1 MNTQAFDLNLMLAF
15 EALYLERSVSRA
27 AARLDIGQ
35 PAMSNALARLRTLF
49 VDDLFVREGR
59 TMAPTPRALEV
70 APLVSSALASIRDAV
85 QGAAT
90 FEPATAR
97 RTFHVC
103 GGDYALMALLPGLM
117 DRLRR
122 DAPDV
127 DLRFRFIE
135 KGAVFD
141 ALDDGTVD
149 LALGVYP
156 STPKRFECLKV
167 FDERFA
173 CLIRTDHPVLRRG
186 LTIERYADLAHVLVT
201 ERGDQRGAIDDAL
214 QALGLKRRIVL
225 TVPSV
230 LVVRRLLVDTDLVA
244 TVGERVG
251 ASFASDPR
259 LVVCDPPLALPRW
272 TLSLLRVRRRRNDA
286 GLRWL
291 SDLILGVGRGL
302 GIGETAAGHPA

>member
-1 MNTQAFDLNLMLAF
+1 MNDSAIDLNLMFAF
-15 EALYLERSVSRA
+15 EALYIERNVSRA
-27 AARLDIGQ
+27 AGRLGIGQ
-35 PAMSNALARLRTLF
+35 PAMSNALARLRALF
-49 VDDLFVREGR
+49 VDDLFLREGR
-59 TMAPTPRALEV
+59 VMVPTPRASEI
-70 APLVSSALASIRDAV
+70 APLVNTALASIRDAV
-85 QGAAT
+85 QRASS

-97 RTFHVC
+97 RTFHVS
-103 GGDYALMALLPGLM
+103 GGDYALMSLLPGVM

-141 ALDDGTVD
+141 ALDDGSID

-156 STPKRFECLKV
+156 TTPKRFESLTV
-167 FDERFA
+167 FDERFV
-173 CLIRTDHPVLRRG
+173 CLIRADHPVLASG
-186 LTIERYADLAHVLVT
+186 LTPERYANLAHVLVT

-214 QALGLKRRIVL
+214 QTLGLKRRIVL

-251 ASFASDPR
+251 TTFAGDPR
-259 LVVCDPPLALPRW
+259 LMVCDPPLSMARW
-272 TLSLLRVRRRRNDA
+272 TMSLLRVRRRQQDA

-291 SDLILGVGRGL
+291 AELILRVGRGL
-302 GIGETAAGHPA
+302 DS